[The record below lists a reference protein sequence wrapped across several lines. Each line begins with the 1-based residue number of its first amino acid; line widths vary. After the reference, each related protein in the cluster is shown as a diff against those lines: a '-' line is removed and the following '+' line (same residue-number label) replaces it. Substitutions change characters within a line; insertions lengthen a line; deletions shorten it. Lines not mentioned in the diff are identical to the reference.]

1 MDNGIGRLPEVM
13 KLTGLSKSTIYAM
26 IDAGEFPM
34 QISLGGRAVGWL
46 REEIWEWINKRIEIS
61 RRYVDPND
69 GDDNED

>member
-1 MDNGIGRLPEVM
+1 MNSGIARLPEVM

-61 RRYVDPND
+61 RHYVDLSEE
-69 GDDNED
+69 DDDED